1 MLRPSYVITSKPGGA
16 PQHLQHWSKQG
27 VTYNLNFLHFFTCDV
42 CRVASF
48 PDLQSGL
55 ADWEWE
61 SCLIWLWLPNT
72 PIYIKWWNN
81 IYSHAVSCSE
91 LSGQK
96 VIENTAMI
104 TMQAD
109 KLTMTNRMIQNYLTL
124 VILIYLFLGIIIT
137 IIDLL
142 TQTFEHYLDIHFIW
156 HQILSRGPTQW

>member
-1 MLRPSYVITSKPGGA
+1 MDG
-16 PQHLQHWSKQG
+16 
-27 VTYNLNFLHFFTCDV
+27 
-42 CRVASF
+42 
-48 PDLQSGL
+48 
-55 ADWEWE
+55 
-61 SCLIWLWLPNT
+61 
-72 PIYIKWWNN
+72 NN
-81 IYSHAVSCSE
+81 IYSHAASCSE

-142 TQTFEHYLDIHFIW
+142 TQTFEQYLDIHFI
-156 HQILSRGPTQW
+156 